1 MAQMRS
7 FADQSQS
14 VYSQSGMFDGPA
26 VVDINAKEQV
36 EQIPKVMNMIESLK
50 AKENMPDQQALAE
63 VNSQAQIMQLQAE
76 INRLMQIVEEKQPD
90 VMDAG

>member
-1 MAQMRS
+1 
-7 FADQSQS
+7 
-14 VYSQSGMFDGPA
+14 MFDGPA

-50 AKENMPDQQALAE
+50 AKDNNNMPDQQALAE

-90 VMDAG
+90 VVDAG